1 MYTHA
6 QKTHKWSLKQ
16 KKKINDAI
24 HLREASS
31 GAAES
36 STSSCTSE
44 SRVSVTMFRGET
56 EEETRRLDHTYEY
69 SDVPVPVV
77 RRICSFFICIH
88 VLMIFV
94 VSGWLAP
101 SPGKL
106 VRLRCGIFQN
116 SRHVRRI

>member
-6 QKTHKWSLKQ
+6 QKTHQWSLKQ

-56 EEETRRLDHTYEY
+56 EEETRRLDYTYEY
-69 SDVPVPVV
+69 SDVPMPVV
-77 RRICSFFICIH
+77 CR
-88 VLMIFV
+88 
-94 VSGWLAP
+94 
-101 SPGKL
+101 SPL
-106 VRLRCGIFQN
+106 FLHLYTCANDHLRCLSLARTN
-116 SRHVRRI
+116 AW